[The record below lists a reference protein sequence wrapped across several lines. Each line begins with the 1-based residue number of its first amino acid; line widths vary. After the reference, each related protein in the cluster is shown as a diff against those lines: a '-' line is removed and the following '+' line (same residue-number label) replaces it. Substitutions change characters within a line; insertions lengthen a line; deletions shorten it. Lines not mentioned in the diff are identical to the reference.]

1 MERNCIA
8 VAELP
13 FYLFAV
19 ILDGPRTETELTRD
33 VSRTTASSNQAEY
46 VKLTIR

>member
-19 ILDGPRTETELTRD
+19 VLDGSGAQAELKRD
-33 VSRTTASSNQAEY
+33 VSGAPASSNQAEY